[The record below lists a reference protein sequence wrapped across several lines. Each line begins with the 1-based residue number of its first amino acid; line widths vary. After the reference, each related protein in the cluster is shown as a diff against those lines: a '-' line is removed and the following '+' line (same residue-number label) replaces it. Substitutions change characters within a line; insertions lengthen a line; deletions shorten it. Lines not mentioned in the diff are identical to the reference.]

1 MHLAGFKSETFRL
14 VCDTA
19 IIQFNND
26 NTQKYHKKEIVRW
39 RSCRIEMS
47 KYRNE
52 IQRIDQ
58 TETTNYCS
66 GDTFI
71 FILENVTCSMILS
84 VNSPTQLIKKINQ

>member
-1 MHLAGFKSETFRL
+1 
-14 VCDTA
+14 
-19 IIQFNND
+19 
-26 NTQKYHKKEIVRW
+26 
-39 RSCRIEMS
+39 MS

-71 FILENVTCSMILS
+71 FILENVTCSMIFIVHNLLTARIS
-84 VNSPTQLIKKINQ
+84 LVYLIDDSYGFSGLLRQC